1 MGEEMPLLQPV
12 AEQIDKYH
20 MVTPGETLVV
30 GVSGGPDSMALLHIL
45 CRLRETL
52 KIKLVVAHLN
62 HCFRGAEADADARFV
77 EDIARR
83 LQLPAFVEARD
94 VPAYI
99 EGRSISPQVAA
110 REVRYN
116 FLAEVAVKTG
126 ASRVVLGHHADDQA
140 ETILLHIL
148 RGTGASGLKG
158 MLPVRDDFYIRP
170 LLAVRRR
177 DIEEY
182 CRRHNLPTRLDSSNM
197 QTKYM
202 RNRVRLELLPI
213 LESKYNPNLVESLN
227 RLGEICRDEDDY
239 MEQQAA
245 QIFCRAR
252 LSPGGN
258 TLRLDMDRLATAP
271 RALLRRVI
279 RRAWAEICGDQAE
292 ISYRHIEQVLAI
304 INGGGGY
311 RQVNLPRGIIF
322 KKYYGVLELTLD
334 REFKEIP
341 FYQYFLKVPGITFI
355 PEVGISIGAEI
366 LTAGEAG
373 DPSGYGP
380 WQVLLDYDLL
390 TTPLVVRRRLSGDRF
405 CPLGLEGTV
414 KLKKFLIDQKIPRH
428 ARDCIP
434 LVVSGKDIVWVVGI
448 RPGEKWKVTD
458 NTVNCLRLYRVD
470 YD

>member
-1 MGEEMPLLQPV
+1 MPLLQPV

-20 MVTPGETLVV
+20 MITPGETVVV

-45 CRLRETL
+45 CRLRDTL

-77 EDIARR
+77 EDTARR

-99 EGRSISPQVAA
+99 EGRGISPQVAA

-116 FLAEVAVKTG
+116 FLDEVAVKTG

-148 RGTGASGLKG
+148 RGTGAGGLKG

-182 CRRHNLPTRLDSSNM
+182 CRRHNLPTRMDSSNM
-197 QTKYM
+197 QAKYM
-202 RNRVRLELLPI
+202 RNRVRLELLPL
-213 LESKYNPNLVESLN
+213 LESKYNPNLVEALN

-239 MEQQAA
+239 MEQQATE
-245 QIFCRAR
+245 IFCRTR
-252 LSPGGN
+252 LLSGGN
-258 TLRLDMDRLATAP
+258 TLRLDMEGLTAVP

-279 RRAWAEICGDQAE
+279 RRAWAEMCGDQAE

-304 INGGGGY
+304 INGGGGF
-311 RQVNLPRGIIF
+311 RQVNLPRGIAC
-322 KKYYGVLELTLD
+322 KKYYGVLEFTLD
-334 REFKEIP
+334 REYKEIP

-390 TTPLVVRRRLSGDRF
+390 TVPLVVRRRLSGDRF

-414 KLKKFLIDQKIPRH
+414 KLKKFFIDQKIPRH

-434 LVVSGKDIVWVVGI
+434 LVVSGNDIVWVVGI

-458 NTVNCLRLYRVD
+458 HTVNYLRLYKVD